1 MKIIFLDRDGVI
13 NRDPGFG
20 GYVTSWEEFEFLPG
34 ALEAIKKLNQA
45 GFDVIVISNQAGV
58 AKELY
63 TLQDLDEITKNM
75 LKEVEKAGA
84 RIHAVHYCLHKDE
97 DNCSCRKPKTG
108 LFSQATKGLQASP
121 VRNRRFSN
129 GVNFSDTFFV
139 GDNRR
144 DVLAGKAIGCKTIF
158 VLSGNTKLQDLDV
171 KPDFIA
177 KDLLVAVDKIVL
189 H

>member
-1 MKIIFLDRDGVI
+1 MKVIFLDRDGVI

-20 GYVTSWEEFEFLPG
+20 GYVTSWSEFEFLPG

-45 GFDVIVISNQAGV
+45 GFEIIVISNQAGV
-58 AKELY
+58 AKRLY
-63 TLQDLDEITKNM
+63 TLEDLDEITKNM

-84 RIHAVHYCLHKDE
+84 RIYTVHYCLHKDE

-108 LFSQATKGLQASP
+108 LFSQATKGLE
-121 VRNRRFSN
+121 
-129 GVNFSDTFFV
+129 VNFSDTFFV

-144 DVLAGKAIGCKTIF
+144 DILAGKAIGCKTIF

-177 KDLLVAVDKIVL
+177 KDLLAAVDKIVL
-189 H
+189 KTEK

>member
-34 ALEAIKKLNQA
+34 ALEALKKLSQA
-45 GFDVIVISNQAGV
+45 GFEVIVISNQAGV
-58 AKELY
+58 AKGLY
-63 TLQDLDEITKNM
+63 TLEDLDDITKNM
-75 LKEVEKAGA
+75 LRETEKAGA
-84 RIHAVHYCLHKDE
+84 RIRSVHYCPHKDE
-97 DNCSCRKPKTG
+97 DSCNCRKPEIG
-108 LFSQATKGLQASP
+108 LFHQATKGLE
-121 VRNRRFSN
+121 
-129 GVNFSDTFFV
+129 VNFADTFFV

-144 DVLAGKAIGCKTIF
+144 DMLAGKAIGCKTIF

-177 KDLLVAVDKIVL
+177 RDLLAAVDKIVL
-189 H
+189 KTEK